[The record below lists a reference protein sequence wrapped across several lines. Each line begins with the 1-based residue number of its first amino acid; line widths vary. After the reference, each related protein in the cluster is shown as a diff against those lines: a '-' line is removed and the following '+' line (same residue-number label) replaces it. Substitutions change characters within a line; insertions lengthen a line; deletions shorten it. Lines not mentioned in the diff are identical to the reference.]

1 MTTCLI
7 IEPVHPVGPA
17 LLQAAGIRVRSSPSS
32 DPATVGHEIA
42 GCAAAIIR
50 SSHLPAEV
58 IAEAPL
64 LRVIGVHGTGS
75 DKVDV
80 AFATQAGIAV
90 VNTPFANVRS
100 VAEQAVAL
108 MLALARDVVRADAAV
123 RTCDFGFKFRA
134 RLVELEGLTCGIV
147 GFGRIGQA
155 TARLASAIGMRVIA
169 YSPNQPDAA
178 FLACGVERAESID
191 AVLRGSDFVSLHL
204 PATAATRRMIGRREL
219 ALMKPSAFLVNTSRG
234 DVLDEPALIA
244 ALLAGSIAG
253 AGLDV
258 FEREAMPPDH
268 PLLGLRNVI
277 LSPHLGGSTQAAL
290 KRTAKAVAE
299 AVIAVLEG
307 RPPAHLVNPDVWPRR
322 RLA

>member
-1 MTTCLI
+1 
-7 IEPVHPVGPA
+7 
-17 LLQAAGIRVRSSPSS
+17 
-32 DPATVGHEIA
+32 
-42 GCAAAIIR
+42 
-50 SSHLPAEV
+50 
-58 IAEAPL
+58 
-64 LRVIGVHGTGS
+64 
-75 DKVDV
+75 
-80 AFATQAGIAV
+80 
-90 VNTPFANVRS
+90 
-100 VAEQAVAL
+100 
-108 MLALARDVVRADAAV
+108 
-123 RTCDFGFKFRA
+123 
-134 RLVELEGLTCGIV
+134 
-147 GFGRIGQA
+147 
-155 TARLASAIGMRVIA
+155 
-169 YSPNQPDAA
+169 
-178 FLACGVERAESID
+178 
-191 AVLRGSDFVSLHL
+191 
-204 PATAATRRMIGRREL
+204 
-219 ALMKPSAFLVNTSRG
+219 MKPSAFLVNTSRG